1 MFWLGFVVGGI
12 LGVFVGVVFA
22 CCYSMSGSKS
32 ECERCDARQLWDSLD
47 AYTWEAGQ

>member
-1 MFWLGFVVGGI
+1 MFWLGFVVGGMV
-12 LGVFVGVVFA
+12 GVFAGVVLMS
-22 CCYSMSGSKS
+22 CCALSGRKS